1 MLYRIDFSF
10 FEIMSHI
17 GKKIINIPND
27 VYITYDNN
35 NIIITGKYGSLQQE
49 LFKEINFLI
58 KNNQIL
64 LTKKID
70 TKLAAKFYGLQRT
83 LIQNMILGVSIKFS
97 KVLILEGIGYK
108 FHIEKPFLVL
118 NVGFTNPSKFLITS
132 DITIDLESSTKIVI
146 SSINKEHLG
155 LFAASIRAIRP
166 PEPYKGKG
174 ILYANE
180 IIKRKVGKKG
190 K

>member
-1 MLYRIDFSF
+1 
-10 FEIMSHI
+10 MSHI
-17 GKKIINIPND
+17 GKKIINIPAD
-27 VYITYDNN
+27 VYITYENN

-49 LFKEINFLI
+49 LFKEISILI
-58 KNNQIL
+58 KDQQIYL
-64 LTKKID
+64 SKKVD

-83 LIQNMILGVSIKFS
+83 LIQNMILGVSKKFS
-97 KVLILEGIGYK
+97 KGLILEGIGYK
-108 FHIEKPFLVL
+108 FQIEKPFLLL
-118 NVGFTNPSKFLITS
+118 NVGFTNPSKFLITA
-132 DITIDLESSTKIVI
+132 DITVELESSTKILI

-174 ILYANE
+174 ILYSNE